1 MYKSKDKDST
11 IVITRSSGNGG
22 GNGSRETSSS
32 NWQTSRE
39 KSTKRTKTIHPPIE
53 CHWQL
58 PPIKEDKKSSLSS
71 SSSSSSSFKSMLS
84 YPLKLGGAM
93 KKIGRTK
100 SMQQVLEG
108 NHDPKDEH
116 LVQSFREMLFLEV
129 QLPPKH
135 NDYHTLL
142 RFLRMRDFN
151 FAEAKEMFLNYL
163 KWREEY
169 RVDAIHKEFK
179 FEEHERVKKCYPH
192 GFHGVDRNGRPIYIE
207 RIGMI
212 DVNQLL
218 QVTTVERFVRYHV
231 SEQEKTL
238 KLRYPS
244 CSIAAKTHVASTTT
258 ILDVQGGL
266 ANFSKPAR
274 YIFMEIQKIDSC
286 YYPETMHRLFIV
298 NAGSGFRMLWKV
310 VKAFLDA
317 RTLAKIKVLGY
328 NYLNELLE
336 VIDLSCLPTFLGGNC
351 TCDDYGG
358 CLLSDKGPWN
368 DPDIAEIVQAITT
381 TTDEENNNGEEDHIE
396 TTAPQSALARNMK
409 IRGLET
415 ALADTKKKI
424 EALEDLLDQTKIAL
438 KGLTLHIEDL
448 KSF

>member
-1 MYKSKDKDST
+1 MYSSKDNDSR
-11 IVITRSSGNGG
+11 IVITRGSDGGGSSGGG
-22 GNGSRETSSS
+22 GGGESSS
-32 NWQTSRE
+32 SSWQTSQL
-39 KSTKRTKTIHPPIE
+39 KTTKRTKTIHPPIE
-53 CHWQL
+53 NHWQL
-58 PPIKEDKKSSLSS
+58 PPVKQEKKISS
-71 SSSSSSSFKSMLS
+71 SSSSGGFKSMLS
-84 YPLKLGGAM
+84 YPLKLGGTL

-100 SMQQVLEG
+100 SLQQVLEG
-108 NHDPKDEH
+108 NHDPKDEQ

-169 RVDAIHKEFK
+169 RADAIQKEFK
-179 FEEHERVKKCYPH
+179 FEELDRVKKCYPH
-192 GFHGVDRNGRPIYIE
+192 GFHGVDRNGRPVYIE

-212 DVNQLL
+212 DLNELL

-238 KLRYPS
+238 KFRYPS
-244 CSIAAKTHVASTTT
+244 CSIAAKTHVASTTS
-258 ILDVQGGL
+258 ILDVQGVGL

-328 NYLNELLE
+328 NYLNDLLE
-336 VIDLSCLPTFLGGNC
+336 VIDLSYLPTFLGGNC
-351 TCDDYGG
+351 TCSDYGG

-381 TTDEENNNGEEDHIE
+381 TDENNNGEEEEIG
-396 TTAPQSALARNMK
+396 AASKSALARNMK

-415 ALADTKKKI
+415 ALAETKTKI
-424 EALEDLLDQTKIAL
+424 EALEDLLDETKRAL
-438 KGLTLHIEDL
+438 EGLALHIEDL
-448 KSF
+448 RGF

>member
-218 QVTTVERFVRYHV
+218 QVTTVERFVRDWLISQSLQDTSSWKFRRLIV
-231 SEQEKTL
+231 
-238 KLRYPS
+238 
-244 CSIAAKTHVASTTT
+244 VTT
-258 ILDVQGGL
+258 Q
-266 ANFSKPAR
+266 
-274 YIFMEIQKIDSC
+274 
-286 YYPETMHRLFIV
+286 
-298 NAGSGFRMLWKV
+298 RMLWKV